1 MTSGRDGRSGVA
13 FGENGGVTATLQD
26 DRGTSG
32 PTRPPAGS
40 GVPRW
45 TVVAFC
51 VGGLVMLAI
60 AALAIAW
67 DDGAPSTSGPTW
79 SGRVLDPA
87 PERPTTAL
95 VDTSGAPF
103 DLRAATEGELTL
115 VFFGYTSCPD
125 ICSIQMATLK
135 QALDRLEVP
144 ARVVFVTTDP
154 ERDTPERLREWLD
167 SFDRSFIGATG
178 TPEAVA
184 AAQRDLGVTV
194 AVADAASPD
203 GGYTVGHSS
212 AVYVIT
218 PDDLAHLAYPAGTRQ
233 ENWVN
238 DLPRI
243 ADEPAWQATS

>member
-1 MTSGRDGRSGVA
+1 M
-13 FGENGGVTATLQD
+13 TATLQD
-26 DRGTSG
+26 DRSAPEPPPPPSG
-32 PTRPPAGS
+32 S
-40 GVPRW
+40 EVPRW
-45 TVVAFC
+45 TLVAFC
-51 VGGLVMLAI
+51 VGGLVLLAI

-67 DDGAPSTSGPTW
+67 DDDATSAGGPNW
-79 SGRVLDPA
+79 SGRLIDPA

-95 VDTSGAPF
+95 VDTNGDPF
-103 DLRAATEGELTL
+103 DLRAATAGKLTL
-115 VFFGYTSCPD
+115 VFFGYTNCPD

-135 QALDRLEVP
+135 QSLDRLEVP
-144 ARVVFVTTDP
+144 TQVVFVTTDP

-167 SFDRSFIGATG
+167 SFDAAFLGATG
-178 TPEAVA
+178 TPEAIA

-194 AVADAASPD
+194 DAADPTGAD
-203 GGYTVGHSS
+203 GSYTVGHSS

-233 ENWVN
+233 EDWVN